1 MVNFFHEA
9 GWGIWPVML
18 FGSITLFFAC
28 YHAITPRKDFMT
40 PIVGFGIATI
50 IAGFLGSVVGI
61 QNSVRYIENV
71 ELADK
76 WIYYIGVRESLNNS
90 VAALVIATLCA
101 LAATVGFHR
110 LSKRA
115 AAA

>member
-1 MVNFFHEA
+1 MANFFHEA

-18 FGSITLFFAC
+18 FGCITMFFAC
-28 YHAITPRKDFMT
+28 YYAIAPRKEFMT

-50 IAGFLGSVVGI
+50 IAGCLGTLTGI

-71 ELADK
+71 ELADQ
-76 WIYYIGVRESLNNS
+76 WIYYIGVRDSLNNS

-101 LAATVGFHR
+101 LAATVGSHR

-115 AAA
+115 AAS